1 MSVPLQIT
9 PAFPPDISGVGDYA
23 AVLSAK
29 FDEAG
34 EPMATLVAR
43 PGARDAH
50 RTDDV
55 TYLPQP
61 KAEALAQAIDGYDR
75 VLLHF
80 SGYGYA
86 RRGLCRWL
94 VDGLSRW
101 KARSHRRRLV
111 TMFHE
116 VYATGPIWRSSF
128 WTLAAQRRIARDLA
142 MLSDAGF
149 VSSEGGQHQLARLA
163 PDLPLELLPVFSN
176 MGEPEQPRP
185 LSDRSGQAVVFGGQA
200 RRDRVYK
207 ELGQADVAVADC
219 LGQAGVTEIIDIGPE
234 MDVPKQVAGCPV
246 KVLGPRPTKEVSAE
260 LSDAR
265 IGLIDYPGHVFTK
278 SGIAAAYFSHRL
290 VVVNT
295 SPIGGF
301 PTDLKDGEQFLR
313 LESFARGG
321 CEPQAIADAG
331 HRWYQ
336 QHGVSAAVEK
346 FRAGLE

>member
-1 MSVPLQIT
+1 MYTMQIT

-29 FDEAG
+29 FHEAG

-43 PGARDAH
+43 PGARGAQ
-50 RTDDV
+50 RMDDV
-55 TYLPQP
+55 AYLPQP
-61 KAEALAQAIDGYDR
+61 DAEALVQAIDGYDR

-101 KARSHRRRLV
+101 KARSHGRRLV

-128 WTLAAQRRIARDLA
+128 WTSAAQRRIARDLA

-149 VSSEGGQHQLARLA
+149 VSSEGGRHQLARLA

-176 MGEPEQPRP
+176 MGEPEEPSP

-200 RRDRVYK
+200 RRDRVYR
-207 ELGQADVAVADC
+207 ELSHADGAVADR
-219 LGQAGVTEIIDIGPE
+219 LGQVGVTEIIDIGPE
-234 MDVPKQVAGCPV
+234 MAVPKQVAGCPV
-246 KVLGPRPTKEVSAE
+246 TVLGPRSPEEVSAK
-260 LSDAR
+260 LSNAR
-265 IGLIDYPGHVFTK
+265 VGLIDYPGHVFTK
-278 SGIAAAYFSHRL
+278 PGIAAAYFAHRL

-295 SPIGGF
+295 SPVAGF
-301 PTDLKDGEQFLR
+301 PADLTDGEQFLR
-313 LESFARGG
+313 LESFAHSR

-331 HRWYQ
+331 YQWYQ
-336 QHGVSAAVEK
+336 RHDVSAAVEN
-346 FRAGLE
+346 FRAGLN

>member
-1 MSVPLQIT
+1 MDIAQIT
-9 PAFPPDISGVGDYA
+9 PGFPPDISGVGDYA
-23 AVLSAK
+23 AVLSTK
-29 FDEAG
+29 FREAG
-34 EPMATLVAR
+34 GPIATLVAR

-55 TYLPQP
+55 TSLPQP

-101 KARSHRRRLV
+101 KARSHGRRLV

-128 WTLAAQRRIARDLA
+128 WTSAAQKRIARDLA
-142 MLSDAGF
+142 MLSDAGC
-149 VSSEGGQHQLARLA
+149 VSSQGGQDQLAQLA

-176 MGEPEQPRP
+176 MGEPEAPKP

-200 RRDRVYK
+200 RRDRVYD
-207 ELGQADVAVADC
+207 ELGQADGAVADC
-219 LGQAGVTEIIDIGPE
+219 LGQAGVTEILDIGPE

-246 KVLGPRPTKEVSAE
+246 RVFGPLPAEEVSTA
-260 LSDAR
+260 LSAAR

-278 SGIAAAYFSHRL
+278 SGIAAAYFAHRL

-295 SPIGGF
+295 SPVGGF
-301 PTDLKDGEQFLR
+301 PNGMKDGEQFLR
-313 LESFARGG
+313 LGTFARSG
-321 CEPQAIADAG
+321 CETQTIADAG
-331 HRWYQ
+331 HVWYR
-336 QHGVSAAVEK
+336 QHGVTATADK
-346 FRAGLE
+346 FRARLK